1 MFKIKTHHVLF
12 LLVFAFY
19 NWLPNQNQGFD
30 SYSYAIDIRAGVDLF
45 HPHHL
50 LYSYFSYLLYRIFSF
65 AGLDCLRFL
74 SIVNSLLAAAAVS
87 LIFLIL
93 KSRQTLPKAI
103 FGSLTISLIYSF
115 WYYATSLEVN
125 LPALFLMVL
134 SLYWLLVKPET
145 LSKYFYV
152 FGFLGAA
159 VLFHQI
165 AVLAFIPITIYVL
178 SQKSALK
185 RVVLSLIPAVIIV
198 GGTYLLI
205 GLNQID
211 QRTFGDFYY
220 WLTFYSHLGTWGKL
234 SAADF
239 AAGAWGIV
247 KTFTAGETIREIVY
261 GAHRNGLR
269 YLYALGVMIFA
280 VVYVLNFIL
289 SFKNGFRNM
298 KDRAWLFLSLIAI
311 FAIFAFWW
319 APTDD
324 GFWLYP
330 IVIMT
335 IGIFYLSDCFSISI
349 AAIPFLLLAINIPFE
364 IIPASRAENSV
375 VIRGADIFHRHG
387 FTGDDL
393 VFTNLIQIRLAYQ
406 YYYGIEVHT
415 ASLVYSDAENQS
427 DASDRIKKLLKQTSP
442 AGRIFMFENE
452 LYPEPHRR
460 FLFERF
466 SPQEYL
472 QIYKPYYPYLTL
484 IDSIPAYGKFVK
496 IYQLSGLDISM
507 IDGLSNR

>member
-178 SQKSALK
+178 SQKSAFK
-185 RVVLSLIPAVIIV
+185 TSRFIVDSGRNYRWGNVFADWTEPNRPA
-198 GGTYLLI
+198 
-205 GLNQID
+205 
-211 QRTFGDFYY
+211 
-220 WLTFYSHLGTWGKL
+220 H
-234 SAADF
+234 
-239 AAGAWGIV
+239 
-247 KTFTAGETIREIVY
+247 
-261 GAHRNGLR
+261 
-269 YLYALGVMIFA
+269 
-280 VVYVLNFIL
+280 
-289 SFKNGFRNM
+289 FR
-298 KDRAWLFLSLIAI
+298 R
-311 FAIFAFWW
+311 
-319 APTDD
+319 
-324 GFWLYP
+324 
-330 IVIMT
+330 
-335 IGIFYLSDCFSISI
+335 
-349 AAIPFLLLAINIPFE
+349 FLLLA
-364 IIPASRAENSV
+364 
-375 VIRGADIFHRHG
+375 DI
-387 FTGDDL
+387 L
-393 VFTNLIQIRLAYQ
+393 
-406 YYYGIEVHT
+406 
-415 ASLVYSDAENQS
+415 
-427 DASDRIKKLLKQTSP
+427 
-442 AGRIFMFENE
+442 
-452 LYPEPHRR
+452 
-460 FLFERF
+460 
-466 SPQEYL
+466 
-472 QIYKPYYPYLTL
+472 
-484 IDSIPAYGKFVK
+484 
-496 IYQLSGLDISM
+496 
-507 IDGLSNR
+507 